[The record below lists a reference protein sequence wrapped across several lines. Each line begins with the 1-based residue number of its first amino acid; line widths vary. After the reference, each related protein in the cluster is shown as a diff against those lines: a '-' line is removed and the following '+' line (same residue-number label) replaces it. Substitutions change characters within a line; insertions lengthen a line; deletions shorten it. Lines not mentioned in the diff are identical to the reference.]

1 VVRQELS
8 SRSIPADGTEEG
20 SGLGARLRRGLC
32 ALEEEYPWLSRWVGS
47 RLDIEV
53 PAIAV
58 SVGVHALILLV
69 LATAGYAVHGEPRR
83 EIQSQVV
90 DTAVSN
96 ELTHS
101 DFQDLDQTADPP
113 ALTPAAG
120 SFSPNLATM
129 VSSPPDAAVSASS
142 SSAPTG
148 AVELASLDVR
158 RATDVAV
165 PTAAMLGQT
174 VSIKGNGAEHVGGVE
189 GAVDR
194 IATEVLRR
202 LEQGRTLIIWAFDAS
217 GSLQAE
223 RERLSKHIDTVYAH
237 LAQLDEKGLAS
248 NDGLLTMVVA
258 FGRDRKAMT
267 PEPTADKDEII
278 SAINAVPLDA
288 TGVETTFQTVAEVV
302 RRWGRYKDA
311 QGHAYHSMVIVVTDE
326 VGDDEAHLEEAIEV
340 ASKARVPVYVL
351 GSEAIFGRVEGFM
364 DYTDPKT
371 KQVFRHL
378 PVRQG
383 PESVML
389 EQIRLPFWYDGPQYD
404 TLDSGFGPYALSR
417 LAGATGG
424 IYFVTRLGD
433 RRMGFDPVMMREYKP
448 DWISRSQYEANLAK
462 DKHPIRPA
470 ILEAALITQQQ
481 LPGQPPL
488 RFPAADGP
496 EFKEAM
502 AKAQE
507 VAARTAYT
515 VDAALEPIMRVAKLR
530 DRETSRRWQA
540 HFDLILGRLLAMKIR
555 CYEYNWACAKMKKD
569 APRFQKSES
578 NAWRLVPDEEIHYS
592 DKAAAA
598 ATEAKSLLKR
608 VVDEHPSTPWALL
621 AQRELKDPFGFKW
634 VETHVQP
641 NVRDKA
647 DEAKKKKAMSKPA
660 AAKPAELPKL

>member
-1 VVRQELS
+1 M
-8 SRSIPADGTEEG
+8 
-20 SGLGARLRRGLC
+20 GLGARLRHLLC
-32 ALEEEYPWLSRWVGS
+32 ALDEDYPWLSHWLGG

-58 SVGVHALILLV
+58 SVAVHGLLLLV
-69 LATAGYAVHGEPRR
+69 LATAGYAVHTESRR
-83 EIQSQVV
+83 EIQSQVLDKV
-90 DTAVSN
+90 VSN

-101 DFQDLDQTADPP
+101 DFQDLDQSSDPP

-129 VSSPPDAAVSASS
+129 VSSPPAAAVSASS
-142 SSAPTG
+142 TSTASMG
-148 AVELASLDVR
+148 AVELASVDVR
-158 RATDVAV
+158 RATEMAV

-194 IATEVLRR
+194 IATEVLGR
-202 LEQGRTLIIWAFDAS
+202 LEQGRTLVIWAFDAS

-223 RERLSKHIDTVYAH
+223 RERLSKHIDAVYAH
-237 LAQLDEKGLAS
+237 IGQLDEKGLAT
-248 NDGLLTMVVA
+248 NDGLLTMVLA
-258 FGRDRKAMT
+258 FGKERKAMT
-267 PEPTADKDEII
+267 PEPTAVKDEII
-278 SAINAVPLDA
+278 SAINSVPLDT
-288 TGVETTFQTVAEVV
+288 TGIETTFQTVAEAV

-311 QGHAYHSMVIVVTDE
+311 QGHTYHAMVIVVTDE
-326 VGDDEAHLEEAIEV
+326 VGDDETYLEEAIEV
-340 ASKARVPVYVL
+340 AGKARVPVYVL
-351 GSEAIFGRVEGFM
+351 GSEAIFGRVDGFM

-371 KQVFRHL
+371 KQVYHNL
-378 PVRQG
+378 KVRQG

-404 TLDSGFGPYALSR
+404 TLDAGFGPYALSR

-424 IYFVTRLGD
+424 IYFVTRLGE

-448 DWISRSQYEANLAK
+448 DWVSRSQYEANLAK

-470 ILEAALITQQQ
+470 VLEAALLTQQN
-481 LPGQPPL
+481 LPGQPTL

-515 VDAALEPIMRVAKLR
+515 VDSALEPIMRVAKQR

-569 APRFQKSES
+569 APKFEKPDS
-578 NAWRLVPDEEIHYS
+578 NGWRLVPDEEIHYS

-598 ATEAKSLLKR
+598 AAEAKALLKR
-608 VVDEHPSTPWALL
+608 VVDEHPGTPWALL
-621 AQRELKDPFGFKW
+621 AQRELKDAFGFKW

-641 NVRDKA
+641 NAREKA
-647 DEAKKKKAMSKPA
+647 SAEAKKKKAMPKPA
-660 AAKPAELPKL
+660 ATKPAELPKL